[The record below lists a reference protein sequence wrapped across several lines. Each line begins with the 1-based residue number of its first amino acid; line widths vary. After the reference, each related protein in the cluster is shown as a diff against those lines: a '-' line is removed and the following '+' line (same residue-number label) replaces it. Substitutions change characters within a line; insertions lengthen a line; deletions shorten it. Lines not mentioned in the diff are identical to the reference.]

1 MKKLNLP
8 TVACCL
14 FVACWMTLI
23 AAESGYCQTQVELA
37 SNGDFETGDTSGW
50 LDFPTGGSSFLAID
64 TPAADVFAG
73 SFSGVIENTA
83 EASNAFVR
91 QANIGIGI
99 VQPLT
104 EVTISFWAKGS
115 GEAGGVQFAELFS
128 EAEAGVSATEILGG
142 APLFLTDTYTFY
154 EFTVTT
160 GSDVTNGVT
169 LQMGAT
175 TGANAGSEATF
186 FFDDVSVTTLGDG
199 NGLPGDFDADGDVDG
214 DDVDFYIGQLGQP
227 ATGALAQLDLDGDGM
242 VTLDDHNT
250 HVTTLVQLASGAI
263 GALLGDVNLDG
274 TVDVLTD
281 AFALVA
287 GLGQPAT
294 SRSQGDLNADGM
306 VDVLGDAFILVSQ
319 LGQSN

>member
-1 MKKLNLP
+1 MRTLSFL

-14 FVACWMTLI
+14 FVACGTTLI
-23 AAESGYCQTQVELA
+23 AAKSGYSQTQVELTT
-37 SNGDFETGDTSGW
+37 NGDFETGDTSDW
-50 LDFPTGGSSFLAID
+50 LDFPTGGSSFLAVD
-64 TPAADVFAG
+64 APAADVFAG
-73 SFSGVIENTA
+73 SFSGMIENTA

-99 VQPLT
+99 VQPST
-104 EVTISFWAKGS
+104 QVNISFWAKGS
-115 GEAGGVQFAELFS
+115 GEAGGVQFAEFFS
-128 EAEAGVSATEILGG
+128 EAEQGVSSTEILGG
-142 APLFLTDTYTFY
+142 APLFLTDTYEFY
-154 EFTVTT
+154 EFTVMT

-175 TGANAGSEATF
+175 TGANIGSEATF

-199 NGLPGDFDADGDVDG
+199 AGVQGDFNGDGDVDG
-214 DDVDFYIGQLGQP
+214 DDVDFYIGQLDQA
-227 ATGALAQLDLDGDGM
+227 ATGTLAQLDLDGSGT
-242 VTLDDHNT
+242 VTLDDHNF
-250 HVTTLVQLASGAI
+250 HVTTLVQTSNGVT

-274 TVDVLTD
+274 EVDVLND

-294 SRSQGDLNADGM
+294 SRAQGDLDADGD
-306 VDVLGDAFILVSQ
+306 VTVLGDAFILVSQ